1 MMGKKKKLNKKR
13 KNLETNPE
21 EPSRVVKKKKK
32 QVELEIE
39 EEKEQVVDDDPKSD
53 QEIEEKDVDTKPETS
68 KKSQLPSLDDD
79 EIENPEE
86 KQRKSGVIYFSMIPP
101 KFNAARLRKYF
112 EELAPGQIG
121 RIHLMRNK
129 FSRSIESRYK
139 EGWMEVKKKKL
150 AKAIAAQVDNTPIG
164 GKSRDYVSYLLWNIR
179 YLPSFKWVHLVE
191 QLEYEKLVE
200 DKRMQMEIVQARKVA
215 AHFEEQIQKGRY
227 LKKLEEK
234 ANKIT
239 NLYFQVREKGG
250 EWTESAPRQPRQK
263 KTVKRKKGD
272 EMVDDDVMKMIF
284 AED

>member
-21 EPSRVVKKKKK
+21 EPSRVLKKKKK
-32 QVELEIE
+32 VELEIE

-53 QEIEEKDVDTKPETS
+53 QELEEKDVDTKPETS

-101 KFNAARLRKYF
+101 KFNVARLHKYF

-121 RIHLMRNK
+121 RIHLVRNK

-200 DKRMQMEIVQARKVA
+200 DKRMQVEIVQARKVA
-215 AHFEEQIQKGRY
+215 AHFEEQIQKGKY

-234 ANKIT
+234 
-239 NLYFQVREKGG
+239 VREKGG

-263 KTVKRKKGD
+263 KTVKRKKED